1 MDRVSQ
7 LKNVAFGGAWS
18 EQIAGD
24 EALAKALAHLK
35 GAADRTVDEDLR
47 LDAELRISL
56 QIVAKVHPKGV
67 ELIGAWDRALGL
79 TFAGSRYAELRRL
92 YGLFEIALRGRLGNS
107 F

>member
-35 GAADRTVDEDLR
+35 GTADRTVDEDLR
-47 LDAELRISL
+47 LDAELQISL
-56 QIVAKVHPKGV
+56 QIVLKVHPKGA
-67 ELIGAWDRALGL
+67 ELFKAWHRALEL
-79 TFAGSRYAELRRL
+79 PFAGSRYAELRRL
-92 YGLFEIALRGRLGNS
+92 YGLFEVALRGRIGK
-107 F
+107 